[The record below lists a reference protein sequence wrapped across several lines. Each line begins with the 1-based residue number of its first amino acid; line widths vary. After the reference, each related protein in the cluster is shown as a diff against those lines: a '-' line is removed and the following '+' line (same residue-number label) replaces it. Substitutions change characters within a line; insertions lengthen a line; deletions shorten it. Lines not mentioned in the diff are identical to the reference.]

1 MTFRR
6 RNEFSAAVLVVY
18 LSAIIS
24 GGLHH
29 HDAVRAANLEPSSAV
44 EGKSQ
49 VTSRLASAH
58 EDADD
63 CTICIALHQAK
74 APPAVI
80 SLAEA
85 FVFID
90 EAAVLPIKSPI
101 AFVPHVKQ
109 ARAPP
114 TL

>member
-18 LSAIIS
+18 LSATIS

-29 HDAVRAANLEPSSAV
+29 HDAVGAPNSERSSAL

-49 VTSRLASAH
+49 VTSRFAAAH
-58 EDADD
+58 EEADD

-74 APPAVI
+74 APPTLS
-80 SLAEA
+80 SLTEA
-85 FVFID
+85 IVPVGQTILFPVKT
-90 EAAVLPIKSPI
+90 LI
-101 AFVPHVKQ
+101 ALVPLVKH